1 MALGLAGVSVSA
13 VLVRLADAPVSAIAF
28 WRLTLSLLLIL
39 PLLGLSGQWRE
50 VGSLT
55 RSEWRWVAL
64 SGGALAL
71 HFVTWFLSL
80 DYTSVASSTVLVTA
94 HPLYVGLL
102 STLWLRE
109 PPSRLEWVAILV
121 ATSGAVWIG
130 WGDFRLGD
138 GAFIGDVLAALAAF
152 FAALYFIAGRRLR
165 LRLGLWSYV
174 APVYLL
180 AALLTGVSMWVRGV
194 PAIGYSPANWALFA
208 GMAIGPM
215 LLGHTSFNWALRHVR
230 AYVVSLVVLLEPV
243 GATVLAVLVLGA
255 AERPSMNT
263 VTGGI
268 AILIGMAMLV
278 REQARRSSTPASPIT
293 NNHKRPQRMTAEE

>member
-1 MALGLAGVSVSA
+1 M
-13 VLVRLADAPVSAIAF
+13 LVRLAEAPVSAIAF

-39 PLLGLSGQWRE
+39 PLLFLSGQWRE
-50 VGSLT
+50 VLGLR

-64 SGGALAL
+64 AGGALAL

-80 DYTSVASSTVLVTA
+80 EYTSVASSTVLVTA

-109 PPSRLEWVAILV
+109 PPTRIEWGAILV
-121 ATSGAVWIG
+121 ASLGAVWIG
-130 WGDFRLGD
+130 WGDLRLGE
-138 GAFIGDVLAALAAF
+138 GAFVGDLLAALAAL

-180 AALLTGVSMWVRGV
+180 AALLTGLSMWLRGV
-194 PAIGYSPANWALFA
+194 PAVGYSSGTWLLFA

-243 GATVLAVLVLGA
+243 GATALAVLVIGA
-255 AERPSMNT
+255 AERPSVST
-263 VTGGI
+263 VAGGI
-268 AILIGMAMLV
+268 AILIGMAMLL
-278 REQARRSSTPASPIT
+278 REQARRTSNPASSVP
-293 NNHKRPQRMTAEE
+293 NNR

>member
-1 MALGLAGVSVSA
+1 M
-13 VLVRLADAPVSAIAF
+13 LVRLAEAPVSAIAF

-50 VGSLT
+50 IGSLS

-80 DYTSVASSTVLVTA
+80 DYTSVASSTVLVTV

-130 WGDFRLGD
+130 WGDFRLGE
-138 GAFIGDVLAALAAF
+138 GAFIGDLLAALAAF

-180 AALLTGVSMWVRGV
+180 AALLTGISMWVRGV
-194 PAIGYSPANWALFA
+194 PATGYSPGTWALFA

-230 AYVVSLVVLLEPV
+230 AYVVSLVVLLEPA

-263 VTGGI
+263 VTGGV

-278 REQARRSSTPASPIT
+278 REQARRPSTPASPIT
-293 NNHKRPQRMTAEE
+293 NNG

>member
-1 MALGLAGVSVSA
+1 
-13 VLVRLADAPVSAIAF
+13 
-28 WRLTLSLLLIL
+28 
-39 PLLGLSGQWRE
+39 
-50 VGSLT
+50 
-55 RSEWRWVAL
+55 
-64 SGGALAL
+64 
-71 HFVTWFLSL
+71 VTWFLSL
-80 DYTSVASSTVLVTA
+80 EYTSVASSTVLVTA

-102 STLWLRE
+102 STFWLRE

-138 GAFIGDVLAALAAF
+138 GAFIGDLLAALAAF

-174 APVYLL
+174 APVYLF
-180 AALLTGVSMWVRGV
+180 AALLTGISMWVRGV
-194 PAIGYSPANWALFA
+194 PATGYSPATWALFA

-230 AYVVSLVVLLEPV
+230 AYVVSLVVLLEPA

-278 REQARRSSTPASPIT
+278 REQAQRSSTPASPIT
-293 NNHKRPQRMTAEE
+293 NNG

>member
-1 MALGLAGVSVSA
+1 MLGLAGVSVSA

-28 WRLTLSLLLIL
+28 WRLTLSLLLVL

-50 VGSLT
+50 VGSLA
-55 RSEWRWVAL
+55 RPEWGWVAL
-64 SGGALAL
+64 AGGALAL

-80 DYTSVASSTVLVTA
+80 EHTSVASSTVLVCA

-102 STLWLRE
+102 SALWLRE
-109 PPSRLEWVAILV
+109 PPSGLDWGAILI
-121 ATSGAVWIG
+121 ATAGAVWIG
-130 WGDFRLGD
+130 WGDMRLG
-138 GAFIGDVLAALAAF
+138 GSAFYGDLLAALAAL

-165 LRLGLWSYV
+165 PRLGLWSYV

-180 AALLTGVSMWVRGV
+180 AAVLTGFFMAVRSV
-194 PAIGYSPANWALFA
+194 PATGFAPGTWALFA
-208 GMAIGPM
+208 GMAVGPM

-243 GATVLAVLVLGA
+243 GATLLAVLVLGG
-255 AERPSMNT
+255 AEKPSLNT

-268 AILIGMAMLV
+268 AILAGMVLLV
-278 REQARRSSTPASPIT
+278 REQARRSLRSAPTS
-293 NNHKRPQRMTAEE
+293 NDG

>member
-1 MALGLAGVSVSA
+1 M
-13 VLVRLADAPVSAIAF
+13 LVRLAEAPVSAIAF
-28 WRLTLSLLLIL
+28 WRLTLSLLFIL

-50 VGSLT
+50 VGSLS

-130 WGDFRLGD
+130 WGDFRLGE
-138 GAFIGDVLAALAAF
+138 GAFIGDLLAALAAF

-180 AALLTGVSMWVRGV
+180 AALLTGISMWVRGV
-194 PAIGYSPANWALFA
+194 PATGYSPATWALFA

-230 AYVVSLVVLLEPV
+230 AYVVSLVVLLEPA

-278 REQARRSSTPASPIT
+278 REQARRS
-293 NNHKRPQRMTAEE
+293 

>member
-1 MALGLAGVSVSA
+1 M
-13 VLVRLADAPVSAIAF
+13 LVRLAEAPVSAIAF

-39 PLLGLSGQWRE
+39 PLCGLSGQWRE
-50 VGSLT
+50 VRSLS

-80 DYTSVASSTVLVTA
+80 EYTSVASSTVLVTA

-130 WGDFRLGD
+130 WGDFRLGE
-138 GAFIGDVLAALAAF
+138 GAFIGDLLAALAAF

-180 AALLTGVSMWVRGV
+180 AALLTGISMWVRGV
-194 PAIGYSPANWALFA
+194 PATGYSPGTWALFA

-230 AYVVSLVVLLEPV
+230 AYVVSLVVLLEPA

-293 NNHKRPQRMTAEE
+293 NNG

>member
-1 MALGLAGVSVSA
+1 M
-13 VLVRLADAPVSAIAF
+13 RLADAPVSAIAF

-39 PLLGLSGQWRE
+39 PLLVVSGQWRQVAE
-50 VGSLT
+50 LD
-55 RSEWRWVAL
+55 RHAWRWVVLA
-64 SGGALAL
+64 GAALAL

-80 DYTSVASSTVLVTA
+80 EHTSVASSTVLVTA

-109 PPSRLEWVAILV
+109 PPSRLEWAAILV
-121 ATSGAVWIG
+121 ATAGAVWIG
-130 WGDFRLGD
+130 WGDLGVGE
-138 GAFIGDVLAALAAF
+138 GAFVGDLLAALAAF

-180 AALLTGVSMWVRGV
+180 AALFTGISMWLRGV
-194 PAIGYSPANWALFA
+194 PAVGYSPVTWALFA

-243 GATVLAVLVLGA
+243 GATVLAVLVLGS
-255 AERPSMNT
+255 AERPSVHT

-268 AILIGMAMLV
+268 AILVGMAALV
-278 REQARRSSTPASPIT
+278 REQVRRTSTPASSVS
-293 NNHKRPQRMTAEE
+293 NNG

>member
-1 MALGLAGVSVSA
+1 M
-13 VLVRLADAPVSAIAF
+13 LVRLAEAPVSAIAF

-39 PLLGLSGQWRE
+39 PLLGMSGQWRE
-50 VGSLT
+50 VASLS

-71 HFVTWFLSL
+71 HFMTWFLSL

-130 WGDFRLGD
+130 WGDFRLGE
-138 GAFIGDVLAALAAF
+138 GAFIGDLLAALAAF

-180 AALLTGVSMWVRGV
+180 AALVTGISMWVRGV
-194 PAIGYSPANWALFA
+194 PTTGYSLTTWALFA

-230 AYVVSLVVLLEPV
+230 AYVVSLVLLLEPV

-278 REQARRSSTPASPIT
+278 REQGRRSPTPASPIT
-293 NNHKRPQRMTAEE
+293 NNG

>member
-1 MALGLAGVSVSA
+1 MRPALRAAPILALGLAGVSVSA

-28 WRLTLSLLLIL
+28 WRLTLSLLLVL

-50 VGSLT
+50 VASLGPA
-55 RSEWRWVAL
+55 EWRWVGL
-64 SGGALAL
+64 SGAALAL

-80 DYTSVASSTVLVTA
+80 EYTSVASSTVLVTA

-102 STLWLRE
+102 STFWLRE
-109 PPSRLEWVAILV
+109 PPSRVEWWAILV
-121 ATSGAVWIG
+121 ATTGAVWIG
-130 WGDFRLGD
+130 WGDFRLSDEALLGD
-138 GAFIGDVLAALAAF
+138 LLATLAAL

-180 AALLTGVSMWVRGV
+180 AAILTGASMGVRGV
-194 PAIGYSPANWALFA
+194 PAGGYPPATWLLFA

-230 AYVVSLVVLLEPV
+230 AYVVSLVALLEPV
-243 GATVLAVLVLGA
+243 GATMLAVLVLGG
-255 AERPSMNT
+255 AERPSVNT
-263 VTGGI
+263 VTGGL
-268 AILIGMAMLV
+268 AILVGMALLV
-278 REQARRSSTPASPIT
+278 REQALRSARANPTEQSG
-293 NNHKRPQRMTAEE
+293 

>member
-1 MALGLAGVSVSA
+1 MALGLVGVSVSA

-50 VGSLT
+50 VGSLG
-55 RSEWRWVAL
+55 RSEWRWVVL

-80 DYTSVASSTVLVTA
+80 EYTSVASSTVLVTA

-130 WGDFRLGD
+130 WGDFHLGE
-138 GAFIGDVLAALAAF
+138 GAFVGDLLAALAAF
-152 FAALYFIAGRRLR
+152 FAALYFISGRRLR
-165 LRLGLWSYV
+165 LRLALWSYV

-194 PAIGYSPANWALFA
+194 PAVGYSPANWVLFA

-215 LLGHTSFNWALRHVR
+215 LFGHTSFNWALRHVR

-278 REQARRSSTPASPIT
+278 REQARRSSTRPPLSHSTT
-293 NNHKRPQRMTAEE
+293 NDHNG